1 MQKNEEGMLFVV
13 PASMP
18 EKQFSKQRFQL
29 VYFEILQ
36 ESQLNFAKSTNPA
49 QNVAPKPDLLGKA
62 GLLVTS
68 YTAVY
73 LSSTSRFLQC
83 PSKTS

>member
-62 GLLVTS
+62 QQTSRRSAGLLVCWLLATQL
-68 YTAVY
+68 YT
-73 LSSTSRFLQC
+73 
-83 PSKTS
+83 